1 MPLMEINEKLTS
13 IIRGRSIEL
22 VTQEEGLVAI
32 VFGDYST
39 MRVKVAGGPTMNM
52 LGEGKIESVG
62 KGGAELS
69 LIGGDSRTTTLRLAE
84 PGSSVTRPTASL
96 APRKR

>member
-1 MPLMEINEKLTS
+1 
-13 IIRGRSIEL
+13 
-22 VTQEEGLVAI
+22 
-32 VFGDYST
+32 
-39 MRVKVAGGPTMNM
+39 MNM

-84 PGSSVTRPTASL
+84 PGSSVTRAYGLFGAAEEVSDDQIRHQIDTNLIGVGPSHPRCPAAS
-96 APRKR
+96 ASARRR